1 MTATTFQAIDPTT
14 GIAFGDQITEMSASD
29 VAGLISKAVATKNSF
44 AATTPKERAA
54 ALRAIGEAIE
64 SSREKL
70 IEITMRET
78 ALPNG
83 RLTGELSRTVFQLEQ
98 FAKLVESGAHYQAI
112 IDRPDANWVPAPR
125 QDIRKANQALGV
137 AGIFAASN
145 FPFAFSVIGGDSAS
159 ALAAGCPVV
168 VKAHPSHPNTCR
180 AMHAAVVA
188 GLKKVG
194 LPPDIFALVEGTNP
208 EITHW
213 IASHPDIT
221 AIGFTGSGKVGK
233 ILMEISAK
241 REVPIPVYAEMGS
254 LNPVFFSPKVL
265 AEKAADLA
273 KAAMDSAL
281 LGSGQFC
288 TKPGIMIVPKDSAG
302 DKFIAQV
309 QSHVAEQKVGPL
321 LNKGIATRFTEAIS
335 SISKAK
341 GVKVLTGVTNPDGYG
356 VTPSIFVVDW
366 EDVKNHD
373 DLLEEH
379 FGPTSVIIRAEFSQY
394 LSIAKAMSGQLA
406 SAVHAGSNED
416 VKDLVSALTQL
427 AGRLIWNGFPTSVSV
442 TAAQNHGGQWPASS
456 SHTTSVGLDA
466 LYRFVRPVVYQ
477 NFPDNL
483 LPAELQN
490 ANPYGIERVVNGV
503 RSTKAIN

>member
-1 MTATTFQAIDPTT
+1 
-14 GIAFGDQITEMSASD
+14 
-29 VAGLISKAVATKNSF
+29 
-44 AATTPKERAA
+44 
-54 ALRAIGEAIE
+54 
-64 SSREKL
+64 
-70 IEITMRET
+70 
-78 ALPNG
+78 
-83 RLTGELSRTVFQLEQ
+83 
-98 FAKLVESGAHYQAI
+98 
-112 IDRPDANWVPAPR
+112 
-125 QDIRKANQALGV
+125 
-137 AGIFAASN
+137 
-145 FPFAFSVIGGDSAS
+145 
-159 ALAAGCPVV
+159 
-168 VKAHPSHPNTCR
+168 
-180 AMHAAVVA
+180 
-188 GLKKVG
+188 
-194 LPPDIFALVEGTNP
+194 
-208 EITHW
+208 
-213 IASHPDIT
+213 
-221 AIGFTGSGKVGK
+221 
-233 ILMEISAK
+233 
-241 REVPIPVYAEMGS
+241 
-254 LNPVFFSPKVL
+254 
-265 AEKAADLA
+265 
-273 KAAMDSAL
+273 
-281 LGSGQFC
+281 
-288 TKPGIMIVPKDSAG
+288 MIVPKDAAG

-309 QSHVAEQKVGPL
+309 QAHVAEQKVGPL

-394 LSIAKAMSGQLA
+394 LSVAKAMSGQLA

>member
-1 MTATTFQAIDPTT
+1 MNIIDASEVL
-14 GIAFGDQITEMSASD
+14 IEQVLEQSHDAFFTYRS
-29 VAGLISKAVATKNSF
+29 
-44 AATTPKERAA
+44 TTPSQRKQLLSTIA
-54 ALRAIGEAIE
+54 
-64 SSREKL
+64 KL
-70 IEITMRET
+70 IEEARVELVAVAAKET
-78 ALPNG
+78 HLPET
-83 RLTGELSRTVFQLEQ
+83 RLNNELNRTIFQLESYGAACLKGYWMEASIDHDESAQ
-98 FAKLVESGAHYQAI
+98 PAK
-112 IDRPDANWVPAPR
+112 PT
-125 QDIRKANQALGV
+125 IRKLLIPLGPV
-137 AGIFAASN
+137 VVFGSSN
-145 FPFAFSVIGGDSAS
+145 FPFAYSTAGGDTAS
-159 ALAAGCPVV
+159 ALAAGCTVV
-168 VKAHPSHPNTCR
+168 IKAHPAHPETSSRMASCIAEAVALCGLPAGVFQHVFGASHQVGKWLVQHPHT
-180 AMHAAVVA
+180 AAV
-188 GLKKVG
+188 
-194 LPPDIFALVEGTNP
+194 
-208 EITHW
+208 
-213 IASHPDIT
+213 
-221 AIGFTGSGKVGK
+221 GFTGSFTGGKQLVDW
-233 ILMEISAK
+233 AAA
-241 REVPIPVYAEMGS
+241 RHQPIPVFAEMGS
-254 LNPVFFSPKVL
+254 LNPVFILP
-265 AEKAADLA
+265 EKLNREYAQIANQLVG
-273 KAAMDSAL
+273 SYT
-281 LGSGQFC
+281 LGVGQFC
-288 TKPGIMIVPKDSAG
+288 TKPGIMIVPKDAAG

-490 ANPYGIERVVNGV
+490 PNPYGIERVVNGV

>member
-1 MTATTFQAIDPTT
+1 VQ
-14 GIAFGDQITEMSASD
+14 
-29 VAGLISKAVATKNSF
+29 
-44 AATTPKERAA
+44 
-54 ALRAIGEAIE
+54 
-64 SSREKL
+64 
-70 IEITMRET
+70 
-78 ALPNG
+78 
-83 RLTGELSRTVFQLEQ
+83 
-98 FAKLVESGAHYQAI
+98 
-112 IDRPDANWVPAPR
+112 
-125 QDIRKANQALGV
+125 GV
-137 AGIFAASN
+137 
-145 FPFAFSVIGGDSAS
+145 
-159 ALAAGCPVV
+159 
-168 VKAHPSHPNTCR
+168 K
-180 AMHAAVVA
+180 
-188 GLKKVG
+188 
-194 LPPDIFALVEGTNP
+194 P

-213 IASHPDIT
+213 LAKDPQIT
-221 AIGFTGSGKVGK
+221 AIGFTGSGLVGK
-233 ILMEISAK
+233 LLIKLAQEREI
-241 REVPIPVYAEMGS
+241 PIPVFAEMGS
-254 LNPVFFSPKVL
+254 LNPVFFTPGALV
-265 AEKAADLA
+265 EKAEELA

-288 TKPGIMIVPKDSAG
+288 TKPGIMIVPKDAAG

-309 QSHVAEQKVGPL
+309 QAHVAEQKVGPL

-394 LSIAKAMSGQLA
+394 LSVAKAMSGQLA

-427 AGRLIWNGFPTSVSV
+427 AGRLIFNGFPTSVSV